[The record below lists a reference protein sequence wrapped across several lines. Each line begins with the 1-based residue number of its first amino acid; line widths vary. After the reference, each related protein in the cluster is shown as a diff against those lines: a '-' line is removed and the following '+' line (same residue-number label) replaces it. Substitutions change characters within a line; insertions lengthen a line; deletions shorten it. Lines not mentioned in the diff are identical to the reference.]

1 MPFSQPGAGCGA
13 EPGAP
18 GQLKERQRSLR
29 VGHEGSK
36 GWKCCSQCPG
46 LVLCCCCSH
55 CGYNNKDAALFL
67 SPQEVPAVWV
77 AVCSPQGLPRA
88 RAPSPRMC
96 RVTFAAQG
104 IFPFL
109 PKDGT
114 RIHRNHSAPWIC
126 PYLCEIPA
134 GPSRAVSIPRFH
146 NPLEHPAL
154 GRPCLDS
161 RRWATAAEGKWSYHL
176 LGVCSRKGC
185 LSLG

>member
-1 MPFSQPGAGCGA
+1 MKAARAGNAAVSALGWFYAAAVVTAGTTTKMLPFSCP
-13 EPGAP
+13 
-18 GQLKERQRSLR
+18 LRRSLR
-29 VGHEGSK
+29 C
-36 GWKCCSQCPG
+36 GWQCAHPR
-46 LVLCCCCSH
+46 
-55 CGYNNKDAALFL
+55 D
-67 SPQEVPAVWV
+67 SPEPE
-77 AVCSPQGLPRA
+77 PRA

-114 RIHRNHSAPWIC
+114 RIHRNHSSPWIC

-134 GPSRAVSIPRFH
+134 GPSRAVSIPHFH

-161 RRWATAAEGKWSYHL
+161 RRWATAAEGKLSYHL
-176 LGVCSRKGC
+176 LGVCSRRGC

>member
-88 RAPSPRMC
+88 RAPSPHMC
-96 RVTFAAQG
+96 LLTCVRS
-104 IFPFL
+104 
-109 PKDGT
+109 
-114 RIHRNHSAPWIC
+114 HSLLKA
-126 PYLCEIPA
+126 Y
-134 GPSRAVSIPRFH
+134 SHFSQKM
-146 NPLEHPAL
+146 AL
-154 GRPCLDS
+154 GFTETEPLGTLDMSIFVRNSSRCLQGS
-161 RRWATAAEGKWSYHL
+161 VHP
-176 LGVCSRKGC
+176 
-185 LSLG
+185 

>member
-46 LVLCCCCSH
+46 LVLCSCCSH

-67 SPQEVPAVWV
+67 SPQAVPAVWV

-96 RVTFAAQG
+96 QVTFAAQG

-114 RIHRNHSAPWIC
+114 RIHRNRTTRHPGYVHICAKFQQVPPGQCPSLTSITLWSILPWAD
-126 PYLCEIPA
+126 PA
-134 GPSRAVSIPRFH
+134 WTQGDGQQQQRENGVITCS
-146 NPLEHPAL
+146 E
-154 GRPCLDS
+154 C
-161 RRWATAAEGKWSYHL
+161 AAG
-176 LGVCSRKGC
+176 GDAFP
-185 LSLG
+185 